1 MFKKIFADEVHTEN
15 LIKML
20 KAILPDLSEGEFTSI
35 TLRDPSLLPKIKE
48 GKTCVV
54 DLLLK
59 TKSDYYIHVELQI
72 RGSAKFIDRAVFYH
86 ARLLADQLMSGKKYV
101 IKRSISIFILVEFSF
116 IKNGSYINRYR
127 LRNEKNQELTDL
139 LEIIIM
145 ELPELPKQDDG
156 TPVWSWAQLF
166 KAKTKKEFNMLERN
180 TVVAETVAKIMEF
193 SKDEIAQM
201 QYDYELRA
209 ELDYNMHI
217 EDALEEGERKGK
229 IEGRVEGKIEGKI
242 EAARAMLK
250 KGYPIEDIADITK
263 LSVEEIIS
271 LKTASL

>member
-86 ARLLADQLMSGKKYV
+86 ARLLADQLMSGKKYL

-116 IKNGSYINRYR
+116 IKNGNYINRYR

-145 ELPELPKQDDG
+145 ELPELPSKDDG
-156 TPVWSWAQLF
+156 TPVWPWATLF
-166 KAKTKKEFNMLERN
+166 KAETEEEFNMLENN

-201 QYDYELRA
+201 QYEYELRA

-229 IEGRVEGKIEGKI
+229 IE
-242 EAARAMLK
+242 AARAML
-250 KGYPIEDIADITK
+250 ADGIPLDMVLKYTG
-263 LSVEEIIS
+263 LSVTDLES
-271 LKTASL
+271 LK